1 MLQGPRNN
9 LEDSN
14 SYLCMCNW
22 GFPCLDN
29 MGYVVPT
36 TNGDWMGRTSY
47 LSKKTTLFIDKNVS
61 K

>member
-1 MLQGPRNN
+1 MLHGPRNN
-9 LEDSN
+9 LKYSN
-14 SYLCMCNW
+14 SYLCMCHL
-22 GFPCLDN
+22 GLPCLDN
-29 MGYVVPT
+29 MRSIVPT